1 MTDNHPYN
9 LHYFRYYD
17 IFFFIFLH
25 LLCVY
30 IKIYIVHILIG
41 VDFDV
46 KHDVLRWKDV
56 EDWREF
62 QRAQITHGQ
71 ELVANNVK

>member
-1 MTDNHPYN
+1 M
-9 LHYFRYYD
+9 
-17 IFFFIFLH
+17 FLH
-25 LLCVY
+25 LFTSIVRIY
-30 IKIYIVHILIG
+30 IYIVHILIG
-41 VDFDV
+41 IDFDV